1 VDVLS
6 ILIELALSFASI
18 IYLRLQHGFVVQEV
32 EREEAIL
39 EIEKEL
45 KRETND
51 INVLTR
57 VCNLLLSMVVM
68 C

>member
-1 VDVLS
+1 MLS

-57 VCNLLLSMVVM
+57 VS
-68 C
+68 